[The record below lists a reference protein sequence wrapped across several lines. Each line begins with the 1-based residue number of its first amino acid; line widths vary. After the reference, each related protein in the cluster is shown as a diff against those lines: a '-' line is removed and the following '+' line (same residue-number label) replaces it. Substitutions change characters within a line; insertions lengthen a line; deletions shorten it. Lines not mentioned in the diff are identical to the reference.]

1 MKKITSD
8 MLKGVGIDTV
18 DFDKEFPDGMEINVF
33 NVDRIKKSFDFD
45 INDIIDKLL
54 PIDISVEY
62 NKRLDDLNS
71 EYHERFS
78 ECHNKYNSGEKSD
91 SNIEYAREIKESLKR
106 ERFLRRRYNSVM
118 RQSREEYEIEW
129 SAIEN
134 ELVDREVDITLDTL
148 KKCDKIRCIGK
159 TM

>member
-1 MKKITSD
+1 
-8 MLKGVGIDTV
+8 
-18 DFDKEFPDGMEINVF
+18 
-33 NVDRIKKSFDFD
+33 
-45 INDIIDKLL
+45 
-54 PIDISVEY
+54 
-62 NKRLDDLNS
+62 
-71 EYHERFS
+71 
-78 ECHNKYNSGEKSD
+78 
-91 SNIEYAREIKESLKR
+91 
-106 ERFLRRRYNSVM
+106 M